1 MSNFQYDLLVIG
13 AGPAGEGAAMAAIK
27 NGRRVGAIETRVD
40 VGGNCLHKGTI
51 PSKSL
56 RHVIQ
61 QIIRFRSSHLFNQ
74 LADTRSITFPQVLQE
89 AKRVIPKQVDVHS
102 SFYIKNRVQL
112 HTGTARFIDDHSIE
126 VSKPDGSKEVLTS
139 QDFVIA
145 TGSRPYRPSGVDFTH
160 HRVYDSDT
168 ILEMK
173 HTPRSI
179 IVYGAGVIGCEYA
192 SILAGLG
199 IKVDLI
205 NTRDRLLSFLDDEIS
220 GALNY
225 HLRDV
230 SVMVRHQEEFDSL
243 DVDEKSV
250 TLHLKSG
257 KRLHADAL
265 LWCNGRTGNTDT
277 LNLEAIGLA
286 ADSRG
291 QLKVDDTY
299 QTEKEHI
306 YAAGDVI
313 GWPSLA
319 SASYDQGRSAAGS
332 LLGRDVKFI
341 NDVPTGIYTLPEIS
355 SVGKTE
361 RELTDEKVPY
371 EVGRAFF
378 KGIARAQIS
387 GEEVGMLKIL
397 FHIDTFEILG
407 IHCFGAEASEIIH
420 IGQAI
425 MKQPGQLNN
434 IKYFLNNT
442 FNYPTM
448 AEAYRIAALAGL
460 NRVHRF
466 SY

>member
-13 AGPAGEGAAMAAIK
+13 TGPAGEGAAMAAIK
-27 NGRRVGAIETRVD
+27 NGRRVAAIETRTD

-61 QIIRFRSSHLFNQ
+61 QIIRFRHSQLFNQ
-74 LADTRSITFPQVLQE
+74 LADTRSISFPDVLQE

-112 HTGTARFIDDHSIE
+112 HTGTARFLDPNTIE
-126 VSKPDGSKEVLTS
+126 VSKHDGSKESLTA
-139 QDFVIA
+139 QDVMIA
-145 TGSRPYRPSGVDFTH
+145 TGSRPYHPANIDFTH
-160 HRVYDSDT
+160 HRVYDSDS

-173 HTPRSI
+173 HTPRNI
-179 IVYGAGVIGCEYA
+179 IIYGAGVIGCEYA
-192 SILAGLG
+192 SIFAGLG

-243 DVDEKSV
+243 EVGDKSV

-277 LNLEAIGLA
+277 LNLEAAGLE

-291 QLKVDDTY
+291 QLKVDESYKTAVD
-299 QTEKEHI
+299 HI

-319 SASYDQGRSAAGS
+319 SASYDQGRAASGS
-332 LLGRDVKFI
+332 LLGRDVEYI

-378 KGIARAQIS
+378 KSIARAQIS

-425 MKQPGQLNN
+425 MKQPGKLNN

-460 NRVHRF
+460 NRVQRF